1 MNKPLKPSIPKRKN
15 SLKKQWDKTTK
26 VVNVKQKIHSNVSD
40 KYTELQIATFTKWVN
55 IQLRTIEEVIDESAY
70 FSPTTTTFPFNKAKK
85 KIPEINAIDKDFQ
98 DGKKLIELLELFY
111 ENDTEELPKP
121 ERGNSRVHYIQ
132 NVNKVLEFLQKKLD
146 DNGLTALKA
155 IGPVDI
161 VDGNVKLTLGLIWLM
176 ISKFHQMISNV
187 FEVTEEELN
196 QVEERFKRSEI
207 VTHIED
213 KNGNKIE
220 ISPKSF
226 INTTFEEFQ
235 SKFRSHFIESSSS
248 DNNSILNSPTIL
260 EEEPEELI
268 YEDKSIENQSTENES
283 TECKLTKEQSS
294 DNQLTKNK
302 STENNTIKPTLRN
315 NSVRNRIL
323 SNSSNRLSLPPN
335 YNDSNGEGKRNFNP
349 NSPARFR
356 TLHFI
361 GMNDGIILAA
371 LIHHLNMEW
380 IDDFDLLIN
389 DKEGESENDKEIRIK
404 ERLTMCFNIIND
416 RLNITQSKAL
426 TSMLIEKDYSDKERL
441 KRTGLAWSVYISEIF
456 LSITNVMNKRKEIRR
471 QSKLILLNENEETTE
486 FKETEE
492 TSSSKIE
499 DSTKLRGCLSSFKN
513 SNSTPP
519 SKRNSM
525 ATSNLPPLPPWTPK
539 VSLISAV
546 WDWTLTS
553 KSRQNN
559 WDITNINEWKNNEN
573 KPDDDGPLQLLA
585 NTHQPALHS
594 GQFCQHATGMLE
606 EIIQEAIK
614 KKFIVYGLS
623 EHCPRY
629 RIEDLYPEESHLQ
642 PLDLSKTF
650 EEFVKEAR
658 RLQEKY
664 KSQITLL
671 VGLESET
678 ITSSSTSEA
687 LDLIEKYSLDYVV
700 GSVHHVHETPIDFDL
715 EMFEIALS
723 KSSSN
728 KQRIENN
735 PEENLFAE
743 YFDSQYQMLQNIK
756 PIIVGHFDVIRIYR
770 PNFIFSDLIWK
781 KVERNID
788 YVVNYGGLF
797 EINSA
802 GFKVGLPD
810 AYPQRDILQLI
821 LKKGGKC
828 TISDDSH
835 GVLRVAMHYDR
846 LYNYLKEMNINVL
859 YYLDY
864 NIEDNIEHKKVIV
877 KEMKNVLDHPFW
889 DQFNS
894 S

>member
-294 DNQLTKNK
+294 DNQLNKNK

-356 TLHFI
+356 TLRLKSSSSSPANSSSGLLFWINMQLIDYASILPITCYPIEDFI

-499 DSTKLRGCLSSFKN
+499 DSTKLRGCLSSFKD

-546 WDWTLTS
+546 WDWTLSWMTNDNDSDNYDSDDYDKNGKLKEKEMRTISKGSLAS

-585 NTHQPALHS
+585 NTHQPALY
-594 GQFCQHATGMLE
+594 M
-606 EIIQEAIK
+606 
-614 KKFIVYGLS
+614 YW
-623 EHCPRY
+623 
-629 RIEDLYPEESHLQ
+629 
-642 PLDLSKTF
+642 
-650 EEFVKEAR
+650 
-658 RLQEKY
+658 
-664 KSQITLL
+664 
-671 VGLESET
+671 
-678 ITSSSTSEA
+678 
-687 LDLIEKYSLDYVV
+687 
-700 GSVHHVHETPIDFDL
+700 
-715 EMFEIALS
+715 
-723 KSSSN
+723 N
-728 KQRIENN
+728 
-735 PEENLFAE
+735 
-743 YFDSQYQMLQNIK
+743 
-756 PIIVGHFDVIRIYR
+756 
-770 PNFIFSDLIWK
+770 
-781 KVERNID
+781 
-788 YVVNYGGLF
+788 
-797 EINSA
+797 
-802 GFKVGLPD
+802 
-810 AYPQRDILQLI
+810 
-821 LKKGGKC
+821 
-828 TISDDSH
+828 
-835 GVLRVAMHYDR
+835 
-846 LYNYLKEMNINVL
+846 
-859 YYLDY
+859 
-864 NIEDNIEHKKVIV
+864 
-877 KEMKNVLDHPFW
+877 
-889 DQFNS
+889 
-894 S
+894 

>member
-55 IQLRTIEEVIDESAY
+55 IQLRTIEE
-70 FSPTTTTFPFNKAKK
+70 
-85 KIPEINAIDKDFQ
+85 IPEINAIDKDFQ

-121 ERGNSRVHYIQ
+121 ER
-132 NVNKVLEFLQKKLD
+132 D

-294 DNQLTKNK
+294 DNH
-302 STENNTIKPTLRN
+302 
-315 NSVRNRIL
+315 VRNRIL

-356 TLHFI
+356 TLRLKSSSSSPANSSSGLLFWINMQLIDYASILPITCYPIEDFI

-426 TSMLIEKDYSDKERL
+426 TSMLMKKHYSDKERL

-492 TSSSKIE
+492 TSSIIAH
-499 DSTKLRGCLSSFKN
+499 
-513 SNSTPP
+513 PP

-546 WDWTLTS
+546 WDWTLSWMTNDNDSDNYDSDDYDKNGKLKEKEMRTISKGSLAS

-585 NTHQPALHS
+585 NTHQPALY
-594 GQFCQHATGMLE
+594 M
-606 EIIQEAIK
+606 
-614 KKFIVYGLS
+614 YW
-623 EHCPRY
+623 
-629 RIEDLYPEESHLQ
+629 
-642 PLDLSKTF
+642 
-650 EEFVKEAR
+650 
-658 RLQEKY
+658 
-664 KSQITLL
+664 
-671 VGLESET
+671 
-678 ITSSSTSEA
+678 
-687 LDLIEKYSLDYVV
+687 
-700 GSVHHVHETPIDFDL
+700 
-715 EMFEIALS
+715 
-723 KSSSN
+723 N
-728 KQRIENN
+728 
-735 PEENLFAE
+735 
-743 YFDSQYQMLQNIK
+743 
-756 PIIVGHFDVIRIYR
+756 
-770 PNFIFSDLIWK
+770 
-781 KVERNID
+781 
-788 YVVNYGGLF
+788 
-797 EINSA
+797 
-802 GFKVGLPD
+802 
-810 AYPQRDILQLI
+810 
-821 LKKGGKC
+821 
-828 TISDDSH
+828 
-835 GVLRVAMHYDR
+835 
-846 LYNYLKEMNINVL
+846 
-859 YYLDY
+859 
-864 NIEDNIEHKKVIV
+864 
-877 KEMKNVLDHPFW
+877 
-889 DQFNS
+889 
-894 S
+894 